1 MLSVNYPPDIQADE
15 IWVLPPVHFRG
26 LKKAFHCIPGAST
39 IDQNHFHMPDMDSA
53 TRNPPE
59 MRNKLSLARFWGLIL
74 ILEFDLSLQVTNVDF
89 SRMMYGFR

>member
-1 MLSVNYPPDIQADE
+1 MLSVNYPPGGRNMGFASSAFQ
-15 IWVLPPVHFRG
+15 G

-89 SRMMYGFR
+89 SRMRYGFR